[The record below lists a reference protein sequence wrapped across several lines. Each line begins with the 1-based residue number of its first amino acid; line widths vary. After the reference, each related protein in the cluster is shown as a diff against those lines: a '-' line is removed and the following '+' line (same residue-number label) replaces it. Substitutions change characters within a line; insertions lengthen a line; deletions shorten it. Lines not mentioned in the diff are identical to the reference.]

1 MGYESLSTVIVLVI
15 VVLMLAVWLP
25 RRTVNGMKHVM
36 EHREDRYSSSLH
48 LVDADSG
55 TKFSDVRTPQ
65 AKGAI
70 MQPSQ
75 PHKAMSA
82 AEHIAQVR
90 RMRREA
96 ARRRAIIAGVLAAA
110 TVVVIV
116 LAVVLR
122 FSPLFALIPGGLLLV
137 VVGLGVNAARHA
149 RAWERKV
156 AERRARRSQA
166 KPVQP
171 AAQTREQDAS
181 AAPTE
186 AMEQREIRRALRE
199 SEEEKARIQARR
211 DAHRDAHHAE
221 VVDVD
226 SVVVEERT
234 DDDRIVTQRDDAP
247 HAEVQHVENEQT
259 VPADA
264 TTELDEIRPAQA
276 LDAFEVATSQ
286 DLISFTLGEPR
297 NGFDVRPEAPESLE
311 IRSTRQVAKA
321 VPVEE
326 EPADAQSEPAAQE
339 APAAQDEPV
348 VQGAQDAQD
357 DVADSEGVSF
367 HDAEVVAQVE
377 APVATSESLGTGLE
391 TILARRGA

>member
-137 VVGLGVNAARHA
+137 VVGLGINAARHA

-156 AERRARRSQA
+156 AERRARRLQA

-181 AAPTE
+181 SAPTE

-211 DAHRDAHHAE
+211 EARRAD
-221 VVDVD
+221 VVDVE

-247 HAEVQHVENEQT
+247 HAEVPHAENEQV

-264 TTELDEIRPAQA
+264 TTELDEVRPVQA

-367 HDAEVVAQVE
+367 HDAEVAAQVE

-391 TILARRGA
+391 AILARRGA

>member
-211 DAHRDAHHAE
+211 EARRAD
-221 VVDVD
+221 VVDVE

-247 HAEVQHVENEQT
+247 HAEVQHVENEQA

-264 TTELDEIRPAQA
+264 TTELDEVRPVQA

-311 IRSTRQVAKA
+311 IRSARQVAKA

-326 EPADAQSEPAAQE
+326 NPADAQSEPAAQE
-339 APAAQDEPV
+339 APAAQDKPV

-367 HDAEVVAQVE
+367 HDAEVAAQVE

-391 TILARRGA
+391 AILARRGA

>member
-1 MGYESLSTVIVLVI
+1 
-15 VVLMLAVWLP
+15 ML
-25 RRTVNGMKHVM
+25 
-36 EHREDRYSSSLH
+36 
-48 LVDADSG
+48 
-55 TKFSDVRTPQ
+55 
-65 AKGAI
+65 
-70 MQPSQ
+70 
-75 PHKAMSA
+75 
-82 AEHIAQVR
+82 
-90 RMRREA
+90 
-96 ARRRAIIAGVLAAA
+96 
-110 TVVVIV
+110 
-116 LAVVLR
+116 
-122 FSPLFALIPGGLLLV
+122 
-137 VVGLGVNAARHA
+137 GLGVNAARHA

-171 AAQTREQDAS
+171 VVQARERDAS

-199 SEEEKARIQARR
+199 SEEEKARVQARR
-211 DAHRDAHHAE
+211 EARRAE

-234 DDDRIVTQRDDAP
+234 DDDRIVMQRDDARNDDVP
-247 HAEVQHVENEQT
+247 HAEASHAENEQA

-264 TTELDEIRPAQA
+264 TTELDEVRPARA
-276 LDAFEVATSQ
+276 LDAFEVAASQ

-326 EPADAQSEPAAQE
+326 EPADAQPQ
-339 APAAQDEPV
+339 PAAQDEPA
-348 VQGAQDAQD
+348 AQDTQD

-367 HDAEVVAQVE
+367 HDAEVSAQVE
-377 APVATSESLGTGLE
+377 APVATSESLGTGLD

>member
-1 MGYESLSTVIVLVI
+1 
-15 VVLMLAVWLP
+15 
-25 RRTVNGMKHVM
+25 M

-156 AERRARRSQA
+156 AERRARRLQA

-211 DAHRDAHHAE
+211 EARRAD
-221 VVDVD
+221 VVDVE

-247 HAEVQHVENEQT
+247 HAEVPHAENEQV

-264 TTELDEIRPAQA
+264 TTELDEVRPVQA

-367 HDAEVVAQVE
+367 HDAEVAAQVE

-391 TILARRGA
+391 AILARRGA

>member
-15 VVLMLAVWLP
+15 AVLILAVWLP

-75 PHKAMSA
+75 PRKAMSA

-96 ARRRAIIAGVLAAA
+96 ARRRAIIAAVLLAA
-110 TVVVIV
+110 TVVVVV

-122 FSPLFALIPGGLLLV
+122 FSPLFALIPGALLAA
-137 VVGLGVNAARHA
+137 VVGLGVNASRHA

-156 AERRARRSQA
+156 GERRRAASASKAAGAQRDPGERRMQDDSSQA
-166 KPVQP
+166 
-171 AAQTREQDAS
+171 
-181 AAPTE
+181 PTVT
-186 AMEQREIRRALRE
+186 MEQREIRRALHE
-199 SEEEKARIQARR
+199 SERARR
-211 DAHRDAHHAE
+211 ARKNAE
-221 VVDVD
+221 VMDVD

-234 DDDRIVTQRDDAP
+234 DADGQIVVQR
-247 HAEVQHVENEQT
+247 AEHIDGERSQSGPEPSAATVEPE
-259 VPADA
+259 PADA
-264 TTELDEIRPAQA
+264 TTELDEVRPAHA
-276 LDAFEVATSQ
+276 LDAFEVASSQ

-297 NGFDVRPEAPESLE
+297 NGFDVGAESPESRE

-321 VPVEE
+321 VP
-326 EPADAQSEPAAQE
+326 PE
-339 APAAQDEPV
+339 ATAED
-348 VQGAQDAQD
+348 DAQD
-357 DVADSEGVSF
+357 DQSDQPQADAPVVASLDEPDSASF
-367 HDAEVVAQVE
+367 HESEVKAQVE
-377 APVATSESLGTGLE
+377 APVATSESLGADLE
-391 TILARRGA
+391 TILTRRGA

>member
-96 ARRRAIIAGVLAAA
+96 ARRRAVA

-122 FSPLFALIPGGLLLV
+122 FSPLFALIPGGLLLAV
-137 VVGLGVNAARHA
+137 LGLGVNAARHA

-171 AAQTREQDAS
+171 VVQARERDAS

-199 SEEEKARIQARR
+199 SEEEKARVQARR
-211 DAHRDAHHAE
+211 EARRAD

-234 DDDRIVTQRDDAP
+234 DDDRIVMQRDDARNDDVP
-247 HAEVQHVENEQT
+247 HAEASHAENEQA

-264 TTELDEIRPAQA
+264 TTELDEVRPARA
-276 LDAFEVATSQ
+276 LDAFEVAASQ

-311 IRSTRQVAKA
+311 IRSARQVAKA

-326 EPADAQSEPAAQE
+326 EPADAQPQPAAQE
-339 APAAQDEPV
+339 EPA
-348 VQGAQDAQD
+348 AQDAQD

-367 HDAEVVAQVE
+367 HDAEVSAQVE
-377 APVATSESLGTGLE
+377 APVATSESLGTGLD

>member
-96 ARRRAIIAGVLAAA
+96 AHRRAVIAGVLAAT
-110 TVVVIV
+110 TVVVVV

-137 VVGLGVNAARHA
+137 VVGLGINAARHA

-171 AAQTREQDAS
+171 VVQARERDAS

-199 SEEEKARIQARR
+199 SEEEKARVQARR
-211 DAHRDAHHAE
+211 EARRAD
-221 VVDVD
+221 VVDVE

-339 APAAQDEPV
+339 ASAAQDEPV
-348 VQGAQDAQD
+348 VQGAQD

-367 HDAEVVAQVE
+367 HDAEVAAQVE

-391 TILARRGA
+391 AILARRGA

>member
-96 ARRRAIIAGVLAAA
+96 ARRRAVIAGVLAAA

-122 FSPLFALIPGGLLLV
+122 FSPLLALIPGGLLLAV
-137 VVGLGVNAARHA
+137 LGLGVNAARHA

-171 AAQTREQDAS
+171 VVQARERDAS

-199 SEEEKARIQARR
+199 SEEEKARVQARR
-211 DAHRDAHHAE
+211 EARRAD

-234 DDDRIVTQRDDAP
+234 DDDRIVMQRDDARNDDVP
-247 HAEVQHVENEQT
+247 HAEASHAENEQA

-264 TTELDEIRPAQA
+264 TTELDEVRPARA
-276 LDAFEVATSQ
+276 LDAFEVAASQ

-311 IRSTRQVAKA
+311 IRSARQVAKA

-326 EPADAQSEPAAQE
+326 EPADAQPQPAAQE
-339 APAAQDEPV
+339 EPA
-348 VQGAQDAQD
+348 AQDAQD

-367 HDAEVVAQVE
+367 HDAEVSAQVE
-377 APVATSESLGTGLE
+377 APVATSESLGTGLD

>member
-96 ARRRAIIAGVLAAA
+96 ARRRAVIAGVLAAA

-122 FSPLFALIPGGLLLV
+122 FSPLFALIPGGLLLAML
-137 VVGLGVNAARHA
+137 GLGVNAARHA

-166 KPVQP
+166 KPAQP
-171 AAQTREQDAS
+171 AVQTREQDAS
-181 AAPTE
+181 SAPTE

-211 DAHRDAHHAE
+211 EARHAD

-234 DDDRIVTQRDDAP
+234 DDDRIVMQRDDARNDDVP
-247 HAEVQHVENEQT
+247 HAEASHAENEQA

-264 TTELDEIRPAQA
+264 TTELDEVRPAQA
-276 LDAFEVATSQ
+276 LDAFEVAASQ

-326 EPADAQSEPAAQE
+326 EPADAQPQ
-339 APAAQDEPV
+339 PAAQDEPV
-348 VQGAQDAQD
+348 VQGAQDDA
-357 DVADSEGVSF
+357 AESEGVSF
-367 HDAEVVAQVE
+367 HDAEVAAQVE

>member
-156 AERRARRSQA
+156 AERRARRLQA

-211 DAHRDAHHAE
+211 EARRAD
-221 VVDVD
+221 VVDVE

-247 HAEVQHVENEQT
+247 HAEVPHAENEQV

-264 TTELDEIRPAQA
+264 TTELDEVRPVQA

-367 HDAEVVAQVE
+367 HDAEVAAQVE

-391 TILARRGA
+391 AILARRGA

>member
-96 ARRRAIIAGVLAAA
+96 ARRRAVIAGVLAAA

-122 FSPLFALIPGGLLLV
+122 FSPLFALIPGGLLLAV
-137 VVGLGVNAARHA
+137 LGLGVNAARHA

-156 AERRARRSQA
+156 AERRAKRSQA

-171 AAQTREQDAS
+171 VVQARERDAS

-199 SEEEKARIQARR
+199 SEEEKARVQARR
-211 DAHRDAHHAE
+211 EARRAD

-234 DDDRIVTQRDDAP
+234 DDDRIVMH
-247 HAEVQHVENEQT
+247 HAENEQA

-264 TTELDEIRPAQA
+264 TTELDEVRPARA
-276 LDAFEVATSQ
+276 LDAFEVAASQ

-326 EPADAQSEPAAQE
+326 EPADAQPQPAAQEEPAAQ
-339 APAAQDEPV
+339 DT
-348 VQGAQDAQD
+348 QD

-367 HDAEVVAQVE
+367 HDAEVSAQVE
-377 APVATSESLGTGLE
+377 APVATSESLGTGLD